1 MIAKVKKIS
10 NYRELDYA
18 LPTEQYIDPK
28 EVFIS
33 LTNNRCKS
41 FELKV
46 KEGDQVK
53 LGQRL
58 GQRDCGFFTQPIIST
73 VSGTVGK
80 QVTKWDGTGFEAE
93 FITIHNDFKDT
104 PDPLLK
110 ERSDDIIDAL
120 SKEELIEI
128 IKDNMIVG
136 LGGSAFPTYIKLGT
150 KETIHT
156 VVVNAVECEPYL
168 SSDYRIIRDNPSEIV
183 KGLLYTMR
191 AVGANKG
198 VLAVKKTKKTLIK
211 ILKEEIL
218 KYQDVELSVAA
229 LPDYYPQGWENDMFE
244 NALGV
249 KIPPGTLPMTFGLL
263 GINVSTANSIYEAIK
278 FNKPILKRYVTVNGD
293 ALNFPQNIMVRVGTS
308 AKDLIEL
315 CDGFVEDATNIN
327 LISGGPMMGSS
338 MPHEDYIVTPT
349 TTSVLAFKA
358 INTIEEPCVRC
369 GACIYNCPVDIQ
381 PVQIMNAVKRGDKEA
396 LEQFQTNKCIEC
408 GLCAYVCTSK
418 IHVTDYIRKGKA
430 MLR

>member
-10 NYRELDYA
+10 NYRELEYA

-28 EVFIS
+28 EVFVS

-41 FELKV
+41 YTLDV
-46 KEGDQVK
+46 KEGELVK
-53 LGQRL
+53 LGQRI
-58 GQRDCGFFTQPIIST
+58 GARDCGFFTQPIIST
-73 VSGTVGK
+73 VSGVVGDK
-80 QVTKWDGTGFEAE
+80 VTKWDGTGFEAE
-93 FITIHNDFKDT
+93 FITITNDFKDT
-104 PDPLLK
+104 LDASIK
-110 ERSDDIIDAL
+110 ERTDDEVDAL
-120 SKEELIEI
+120 SREDIVEI

-168 SSDYRIIRDNPSEIV
+168 SSDYRIIRDNPAEIV
-183 KGLLYTMR
+183 KGLLFAMR
-191 AVGANKG
+191 AVNAQKG

-211 ILKEEIL
+211 ILKEEIT

-244 NALGV
+244 NALGIKV
-249 KIPPGTLPMTFGLL
+249 PPGELPMTYGLL
-263 GINVSTANSIYEAIK
+263 GINVSTANSIYDAIK
-278 FNKPILKRYVTVNGD
+278 FNRPIIKRYVTVNGD

-315 CDGFVEDATNIN
+315 CDGFVEDANTIN
-327 LISGGPMMGSS
+327 LISGGPMMGRA
-338 MPHEDYIVTPT
+338 MDHEDFIVTPT
-349 TTSVLAFKA
+349 TTSVLAFKT
-358 INTIEEPCVRC
+358 IPTIEEPCVRC

-381 PVQIMNAVKRGDKEA
+381 PVQIMNAVKNNNKVA
-396 LEQFQTNKCIEC
+396 LAQLNTNKCIEC

-418 IHVTDYIRKGKA
+418 IQVTDYIRKGKA